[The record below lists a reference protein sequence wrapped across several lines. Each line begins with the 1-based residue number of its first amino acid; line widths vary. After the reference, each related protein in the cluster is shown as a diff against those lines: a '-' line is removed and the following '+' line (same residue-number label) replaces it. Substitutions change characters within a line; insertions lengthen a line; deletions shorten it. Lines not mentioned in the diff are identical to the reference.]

1 MPRIPNSRR
10 KRLLLLLLTITVP
23 LAGQGNAMNRLQHE
37 TSPYLLQHADNPV
50 DWYPWGEEAF
60 AAAREQDKP
69 VFLSIG
75 YATCHWCHVMEHESF
90 EDDQVARLLNEV
102 FIPVKVDREERPDLD
117 QVYMTVSQLLTGSG
131 GWPLNVML
139 TPDKRPFYAAT
150 YIPKTGRY
158 GRPGLLELI
167 PRVQTLWAEK
177 RAELLDSAEQ
187 IVEALKR
194 VSGGAGTGAA
204 LEPEIL
210 DAAYRELADS
220 FDAEHGGFGSAP
232 MFPSP
237 HNLLFLLRY
246 WRRSNEPLALEMV
259 EKTLRA
265 LRAGGIFDQVG
276 FGFHRYSTDKSWLV
290 PHFEKM
296 LYDQALLALA
306 YTEAFQATGDAFYRR
321 SAEEIFTYVL
331 RDMTD
336 PKGGFYSAEDADS
349 EGEEGK
355 FYTWSY
361 QELAALTSPEELSL
375 LQETLGVRP
384 AGNFLDEATRQP
396 SNLNILHLQGGEAA
410 EPEGFAH
417 LRERLFAAREKRVHP
432 LKDDKILTS
441 WNGLMIAALA
451 RAGAVFDRSDYTR
464 AADKA
469 ARFLLS
475 TLRAEDGRLLHRY
488 RAGKAGIAGF
498 AEDYAYLIWGLIELY
513 QAGFDTGML
522 ETALKLNDIFIEDF
536 WDETGGGFF
545 MTADDAAM
553 VLVRPKDPVDGA
565 LPSPGSVAQL
575 NLLRLGRM
583 TANAGYEQR
592 AESLFRSAAAQV
604 RRHPTAYTHLLSGL
618 AFALG
623 PGFEVVIAGVP
634 GREDTRALLRRLR
647 GLYLPNTVLLFR
659 PAGEANPPVT
669 ALAPSVRAQDAAGG
683 QATAYVCRNT
693 ACELPVTDGDKMV
706 ELLTAG
712 R

>member
-1 MPRIPNSRR
+1 
-10 KRLLLLLLTITVP
+10 
-23 LAGQGNAMNRLQHE
+23 MNRLQYE

-90 EDDQVARLLNEV
+90 EDPEVARLLNEV

-139 TPDKRPFYAAT
+139 TPDKRPFFAAT
-150 YIPKTGRY
+150 YIPKSSLFN
-158 GRPGLLELI
+158 RPGLLELI
-167 PRVQTLWAEK
+167 PRVKTLWADK
-177 RAELLDSAEQ
+177 RKELLDSAEQ
-187 IVEALKR
+187 IVAALKR
-194 VSGGAGTGAA
+194 ASSGGADAA

-210 DAAYRELADS
+210 DTAYQDLAKS
-220 FDAEHGGFGSAP
+220 FDKDHGGFRSAP
-232 MFPSP
+232 KFPAP

-246 WRRSNEPLALEMV
+246 WRQSGEPQALEMV

-265 LRAGGIFDQVG
+265 MRAGGIFDQIG
-276 FGFHRYSTDKSWLV
+276 FGFHRYATDREWLL

-296 LYDQALLALA
+296 LYDQALLALT
-306 YTEAFQATGDAFYRR
+306 YTEVFQATGNLFYRR
-321 SAEEIFTYVL
+321 SAEEVFTYVL
-331 RDMTD
+331 RDMTS
-336 PKGGFYSAEDADS
+336 PEGGFYSAEDADS

-361 QELAALTSPEELSL
+361 QELAAILSPDKLALLEAKLS
-375 LQETLGVRP
+375 VRP
-384 AGNFLDEATRQP
+384 EGNYLDEATRRP
-396 SNLNILHLQGGEAA
+396 SNLNILHLQPGDTA
-410 EPEGFAH
+410 EPEGFAA
-417 LRERLFAAREKRVHP
+417 LREQLFAVRKERVHP

-451 RAGAVFDRSDYTR
+451 RAGAVFARPDYIH
-464 AADKA
+464 AAEQS
-469 ARFLLS
+469 ARFVLS
-475 TLRAEDGRLLHRY
+475 TLRTQDGRLLHRF
-488 RAGKAGIAGF
+488 RAGKSGIAGF

-513 QAGFDTGML
+513 QAGFDAGIL
-522 ETALKLNDIFIEDF
+522 QTALELNEAFVEDF
-536 WDETGGGFF
+536 WDEADGGFF
-545 MTADDAAM
+545 MTADDAAT
-553 VLVRPKDPVDGA
+553 VLVRPKDTVDSA
-565 LPSPGSVAQL
+565 LPSPSSVAQL
-575 NLLRLGRM
+575 NLLRLGRL
-583 TANAGYEQR
+583 TGNPDFEQK
-592 AESLFRSAAAQV
+592 ADALLRSTAAQV
-604 RRHPTAYTHLLSGL
+604 RRHPTAFTHLLSGL
-618 AFALG
+618 IFASG
-623 PGFEVVIAGVP
+623 PGYEVVIAGVS
-634 GREDTRALLRRLR
+634 GRKDTQVLLRRLR

-659 PAGEANPPVT
+659 PAGEANPPIA
-669 ALAPSVRAQDAAGG
+669 ALAPFVRAQDAIGG

-693 ACELPVTDGDKMV
+693 ACELPTTDPERMV